1 MKKKLLLSAVL
12 AFTSAFGAEPKILT
26 FSGSTR
32 SDSLNTKLMHEAK
45 GIAEQMGAEVN
56 VIDLKDYPMP
66 FYDADLEANEGLPIH
81 ARRLRALMI
90 ESNAIIIASPEYN
103 SSIPAVLKNALD
115 WASRGAD
122 GKPSRDAF
130 KGKKFAIMSASPS
143 SIGGARGLVHL
154 QAIIE
159 NVGGEVIKP
168 NVSVA
173 QAHNAF
179 DAKGV
184 LATSLKQEL
193 TAQMRQLIPPAAITV
208 QSK

>member
-1 MKKKLLLSAVL
+1 MKNKILLSAAL
-12 AFTSAFGAEPKILT
+12 ALTSTLGAEPTVLAL
-26 FSGSTR
+26 SGSTR
-32 SDSLNTKLMHEAK
+32 TGSLNTKLVQEAK
-45 GIAEQMGAEVN
+45 GIAEQMGAKVTI
-56 VIDLKDYPMP
+56 IDLKDYPMP
-66 FYDADLEANEGLPIH
+66 FYDADLEAKEGLPDN
-81 ARRLRALMI
+81 AKRLRNLMI
-90 ESNAIIIASPEYN
+90 ESDAIIIASPEYN

-130 KGKKFAIMSASPS
+130 KGKKFAIMSASPG
-143 SIGGARGLVHL
+143 SIGGARALVHL

-184 LATSLKQEL
+184 LAASFKQEL
-193 TAQMRQLIPPAAITV
+193 TVQMGQLLPSATV
-208 QSK
+208 AVSK

>member
-1 MKKKLLLSAVL
+1 MKNKLLLSAAL
-12 AFTSAFGAEPKILT
+12 ALTSTLGAEPKVLA

-32 SDSLNTKLMHEAK
+32 TDSLNTKLVQEAT
-45 GIAEQMGAEVN
+45 GIAKQMGAKIT

-66 FYDADLEANEGLPIH
+66 FYDADLEAKEGLP
-81 ARRLRALMI
+81 ANAKRLRTLMI
-90 ESNAIIIASPEYN
+90 ESDAIIIASPEYN

-130 KGKKFAIMSASPS
+130 KGKKFAIMSASPGG
-143 SIGGARGLVHL
+143 IGGARGLVHL

-159 NVGGEVIKP
+159 NVGGEVVNP
-168 NVSVA
+168 NVSIA

-179 DAKGV
+179 DARGV
-184 LATSLKQEL
+184 LAASFKNEL
-193 TAQMRQLIPPAAITV
+193 TMQMHQLLPSATV
-208 QSK
+208 AVSK